1 MIMESGKGEKT
12 TRLKKLE
19 EKLFLILKSKNY
31 VENEL
36 KRIKD
41 KEKETREKISKEK
54 KAISFSNMVKKLRG

>member
-1 MIMESGKGEKT
+1 MEKEVKT

-36 KRIKD
+36 KRIRD
-41 KEKETREKISKEK
+41 KEKETREKIRKER
-54 KAISFSNMVKKLRG
+54 KAISLIIKAKKLR